1 MWAIL
6 VKGGPVMIPLAILS
20 VMGLAV
26 VIEKLITL
34 RSQRVLQR
42 EIINCVES
50 VKTPADIPMAIKICE
65 RYDSPFAN
73 IIRTGLEGSGSPLIL
88 VRQEMEDIGR
98 REVRRLSRFLVVVET
113 AAASGP
119 LLGLLG
125 TVFGMIRVF
134 AVVGVAGV
142 GQPGILAGGIA
153 EALITTAAGLC
164 IGVPALIAYNFL
176 DSRVDD
182 FANRIESYAHLLLKN
197 IAEMNQ
203 ADASKVR
210 DVSDAT

>member
-6 VKGGPVMIPLAILS
+6 VKGGPVMIPLAIMS

-26 VIEKLITL
+26 VIEKLYNL
-34 RSQRVLQR
+34 RPERVLQR
-42 EIINCVES
+42 EIVNCVES

-65 RYDSPFAN
+65 RYDTPFAN
-73 IIRTGLEGSGSPLIL
+73 IIRTGLEGAGSPLVVI
-88 VRQEMEDIGR
+88 RQEMEDIGR

-182 FANRIESYAHLLLKN
+182 FASRIESYAHLLLKN
-197 IAEMNQ
+197 ISDMNE
-203 ADASKVR
+203 ADASKAR

>member
-6 VKGGPVMIPLAILS
+6 VKGGPVMIPLAIMS

-26 VIEKLITL
+26 VIEKLINL
-34 RSQRVLQR
+34 RPQRVLQR

>member
-26 VIEKLITL
+26 IIEKLINL

-42 EIINCVES
+42 EIISCVES

-65 RYDSPFAN
+65 RYDTPFAN
-73 IIRTGLEGSGSPLIL
+73 IVRTGLEGYGSPLVLI
-88 VRQEMEDIGR
+88 RQEMEDIGR
-98 REVRRLSRFLVVVET
+98 HEVRRLSRFLVVVET
-113 AAASGP
+113 AAAAGP

-142 GQPGILAGGIA
+142 GQPGVLAGGIA

-182 FANRIESYAHLLLKN
+182 FASRIESYAHLLLKN
-197 IAEMNQ
+197 IAEMHE

-210 DVSDAT
+210 NGSDAT

>member
-1 MWAIL
+1 
-6 VKGGPVMIPLAILS
+6 MIPLAIMS

-26 VIEKLITL
+26 VIEKLINL
-34 RSQRVLQR
+34 RPQRVLQR

>member
-6 VKGGPVMIPLAILS
+6 VKGGPVMVPLAILS

-26 VIEKLITL
+26 IIEKLINL

-42 EIINCVES
+42 EIISCVES

-65 RYDSPFAN
+65 RYDTPFAN
-73 IIRTGLEGSGSPLIL
+73 IVRTGLEGYGSPLVLI
-88 VRQEMEDIGR
+88 RQEMEDIGR
-98 REVRRLSRFLVVVET
+98 HEVRRLSRFLVVVET
-113 AAASGP
+113 AAAAGP

-142 GQPGILAGGIA
+142 GQPGVLAGGIA

-164 IGVPALIAYNFL
+164 IGVPALIAFNFL

-182 FANRIESYAHLLLKN
+182 FASRIESYAHLLLKN
-197 IAEMNQ
+197 IAEMNE

-210 DVSDAT
+210 NGSDAT

>member
-6 VKGGPVMIPLAILS
+6 VKGGPVMIPLAIMS

-26 VIEKLITL
+26 VIEKLINL
-34 RSQRVLQR
+34 RPQRVLQR

-164 IGVPALIAYNFL
+164 IGVPALIAFNFL

-182 FANRIESYAHLLLKN
+182 FASQIEGYAHLLLKN

-203 ADASKVR
+203 DAASKVR

>member
-6 VKGGPVMIPLAILS
+6 VKGGPVMIPLAIMS

-26 VIEKLITL
+26 VIEKLYNL
-34 RSQRVLQR
+34 RPERVLQR
-42 EIINCVES
+42 EIVNCVES

-65 RYDSPFAN
+65 RYDTPFAN
-73 IIRTGLEGSGSPLIL
+73 IIRTGLEGAGSPLVV

-182 FANRIESYAHLLLKN
+182 FASRIESYAHLLLKN
-197 IAEMNQ
+197 ISDMNE
-203 ADASKVR
+203 ADASKAR

>member
-26 VIEKLITL
+26 IIEKLINL
-34 RSQRVLQR
+34 RSQRVLQS
-42 EIINCVES
+42 EMISCVES
-50 VKTPADIPMAIKICE
+50 VKSPADIPMAIKICE
-65 RYDSPFAN
+65 RYDTPFAN
-73 IIRTGLEGSGSPLIL
+73 IVRTGLEGYGSPLVLI
-88 VRQEMEDIGR
+88 RQEMEDIGR
-98 REVRRLSRFLVVVET
+98 HEVRRLSRFLVVVET
-113 AAASGP
+113 AAAAGP

-182 FANRIESYAHLLLKN
+182 FASRIESYAHLLLKN
-197 IAEMNQ
+197 IAEMSE

-210 DVSDAT
+210 DLPDAT